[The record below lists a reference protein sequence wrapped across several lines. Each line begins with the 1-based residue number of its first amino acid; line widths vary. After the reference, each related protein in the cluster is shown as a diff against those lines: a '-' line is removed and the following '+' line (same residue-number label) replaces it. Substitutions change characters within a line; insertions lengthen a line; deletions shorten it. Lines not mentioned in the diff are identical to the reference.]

1 MNVSDWFIRR
11 PVATSLLMAAIAL
24 FGLLAYRLLPVSNL
38 PNIDFPTLTVNASL
52 PGGDPS
58 IMSSAIA
65 TPLERQFTTIAGI
78 DSMTSSSSTGST
90 GITLQFDLDR
100 DIDGAA
106 VDLQAAIAEVVPLLP
121 PGMLAPPGF
130 KKVNPADEPFLHL
143 ALTSR
148 TIPIWTLDDY
158 AETLVAPRISMV
170 PGVAQVQ
177 VNGQQKYAVR
187 VQVDPRKLQ
196 AQQIGISDVDAA
208 LQNWNVNVPTGQIFG
223 ANATYNIQATGQL
236 ADASA
241 FRPMIVSYRHGAP
254 VRLEQIANVIDSVED
269 NKSASWL
276 YTADGSQRAIIL
288 DVSRQPGTNTIEITD
303 AIRALFPSFNAE
315 LPPSVHLMVRGDHS
329 LNIRKSFEDIQVTMG
344 VTLVLVVGVIF
355 LFLRNVW
362 ATLIPAL
369 ALPVSILGTF
379 AVMNLLGYNLDN
391 LSMMALILSVGFV
404 VDDAIVMLENIV
416 RHLEQGEAPL
426 VAAHKGSRQISFTI
440 VSMTLSLAAVFIPI
454 LFMRGILGRL
464 FREFAVTIMTAI
476 IISGVVSVTLTPM
489 LCSRFLRLNHLEEE
503 GRISRWLERQFA
515 RLRRGYEITLGWT
528 LRHRPVM
535 LAAFVLVLAATVQMF
550 RIVPKGFVP
559 DSDDD
564 EIRMNI
570 RAAQGTSYYEMVSL
584 SKQVADIL
592 VKVPYIDRFAITVGG
607 GSSANTARFSIQL
620 KPRAE
625 RPVSAAQIV
634 RQIRPPLS
642 RLAGFEAFPT
652 LPPAINIGGRQSNS
666 TYQLIVH
673 GADTGELYKWAGRL
687 VPEITRLREVV
698 DVNSDIE
705 MKSPRVNLVIDRDK
719 AAALQLNVNSIE
731 SALYDGF
738 GPRWSST
745 IYGAKAQYKV
755 LLELD
760 PLYQANADA
769 LHTMAFKTPQGT
781 VVPLESFIGF
791 TESVGPQSVNHS
803 GQLPAV
809 TISFATAPGVSLG
822 ASVAAVK
829 AEADRFLPPT
839 ISASFEGTAK
849 VFQESMT
856 NLGLLLFIAIGVVY
870 IVLGMLY
877 ESYIHPI
884 TILSGLPSAGLGAL
898 VTLWLFGDELNVYS
912 FVGLI
917 MLVGIVKKNAI
928 MQIDFA
934 LDAERHEGKSPRDA
948 IFEGCLTRFRPI
960 MMTTMAALFGTV
972 PIALGL
978 GAGGEAR
985 RPLGLAVVGGLL
997 VSQLI
1002 TLYLTPVVY
1011 TYMAGLFKARRSDIA
1026 IVGLAPRPS

>member
-1 MNVSDWFIRR
+1 
-11 PVATSLLMAAIAL
+11 
-24 FGLLAYRLLPVSNL
+24 
-38 PNIDFPTLTVNASL
+38 
-52 PGGDPS
+52 
-58 IMSSAIA
+58 
-65 TPLERQFTTIAGI
+65 
-78 DSMTSSSSTGST
+78 
-90 GITLQFDLDR
+90 
-100 DIDGAA
+100 
-106 VDLQAAIAEVVPLLP
+106 
-121 PGMLAPPGF
+121 
-130 KKVNPADEPFLHL
+130 
-143 ALTSR
+143 
-148 TIPIWTLDDY
+148 
-158 AETLVAPRISMV
+158 
-170 PGVAQVQ
+170 
-177 VNGQQKYAVR
+177 
-187 VQVDPRKLQ
+187 
-196 AQQIGISDVDAA
+196 
-208 LQNWNVNVPTGQIFG
+208 
-223 ANATYNIQATGQL
+223 
-236 ADASA
+236 
-241 FRPMIVSYRHGAP
+241 
-254 VRLEQIANVIDSVED
+254 
-269 NKSASWL
+269 
-276 YTADGSQRAIIL
+276 
-288 DVSRQPGTNTIEITD
+288 
-303 AIRALFPSFNAE
+303 
-315 LPPSVHLMVRGDHS
+315 
-329 LNIRKSFEDIQVTMG
+329 
-344 VTLVLVVGVIF
+344 
-355 LFLRNVW
+355 
-362 ATLIPAL
+362 
-369 ALPVSILGTF
+369 
-379 AVMNLLGYNLDN
+379 
-391 LSMMALILSVGFV
+391 
-404 VDDAIVMLENIV
+404 
-416 RHLEQGEAPL
+416 
-426 VAAHKGSRQISFTI
+426 
-440 VSMTLSLAAVFIPI
+440 
-454 LFMRGILGRL
+454 
-464 FREFAVTIMTAI
+464 
-476 IISGVVSVTLTPM
+476 
-489 LCSRFLRLNHLEEE
+489 
-503 GRISRWLERQFA
+503 
-515 RLRRGYEITLGWT
+515 
-528 LRHRPVM
+528 
-535 LAAFVLVLAATVQMF
+535 
-550 RIVPKGFVP
+550 
-559 DSDDD
+559 
-564 EIRMNI
+564 
-570 RAAQGTSYYEMVSL
+570 
-584 SKQVADIL
+584 
-592 VKVPYIDRFAITVGG
+592 
-607 GSSANTARFSIQL
+607 
-620 KPRAE
+620 
-625 RPVSAAQIV
+625 
-634 RQIRPPLS
+634 
-642 RLAGFEAFPT
+642 
-652 LPPAINIGGRQSNS
+652 
-666 TYQLIVH
+666 
-673 GADTGELYKWAGRL
+673 
-687 VPEITRLREVV
+687 
-698 DVNSDIE
+698 